1 MKVRASHILVETEQ
15 KAISLLESI
24 QTGEDFA
31 RLAAANSSCPS
42 GQRGGD
48 LGEFGRGQMVKPFE
62 DATFGMNVGDLSGPV
77 QTQFGYHLILRTA

>member
-1 MKVRASHILVETEQ
+1 MKVRASHILVESEQ
-15 KAISLLESI
+15 EALTLMEGIK
-24 QTGEDFA
+24 TGEDFA
-31 RLAAANSSCPS
+31 RLASGHSKCPS

-48 LGEFGRGQMVKPFE
+48 LGEFGRGQMVKSFE

>member
-1 MKVRASHILVETEQ
+1 MKVRASHILVDSEQ
-15 KAISLLESI
+15 KAQALIEGI

-31 RLAAANSSCPS
+31 RLAATNSSCPS

-62 DATFGMNVGDLSGPV
+62 DATFGLEVGQLSGPV